1 MATKAKGPEVLI
13 DGTREY
19 PDRPDFTKYARA
31 GLVAIGLLITA
42 ASLVDIGVL
51 WLAQR
56 APNINWEFAALQS
69 TASDGFF
76 NLTVAAGFIFG
87 GLGVRRTSSVVA
99 YRVFASYLLLLGVAS
114 FAVGG
119 FAVTNYFALVS
130 MVGVDE
136 AALATVRGAAIK
148 VGLISA
154 SNCALFLILGVL
166 GFRQKVVK

>member
-13 DGTREY
+13 DGKREY
-19 PDRPDFTKYARA
+19 PDGPDMTKYAGA
-31 GLVAIGLLITA
+31 GLIGIGLLMTV

-76 NLTVAAGFIFG
+76 NLTVASGFIFA
-87 GLGVRRTSSVVA
+87 GLGIRRTSSMAV
-99 YRVFASYLLLLGVAS
+99 YRTFAAFLLALAVGA

-130 MVGVDE
+130 VAGVDE
-136 AALATVRGAAIK
+136 AALSTVRGAALK

-154 SNCALFLILGVL
+154 ANCALFMLLGIL
-166 GFRQKVVK
+166 GFRARGSK